1 MKNKTIILDF
11 GIFQFR
17 SIFATLN
24 NPTIP
29 ATYTCLAA
37 IIGCLK
43 KIGVTKSD
51 NIIIACDK
59 GSWRKDFSKEYK
71 ADRAEKR
78 KKSPIDWQSEFE
90 KMNQLLQTLDLS
102 TIFHVIKLPKIEADD
117 IASVCCRVFKDSEIV
132 LVSYDEDWQLL
143 WNYPNVKIFSP
154 MTKRYKLKLANFNVY
169 KLLASKIR
177 KETSDNLVSPILN
190 KKQYENRMKIVNL
203 LELPE
208 WVEQSIIAELESL
221 ENKEENL
228 DLIPF
233 KSLRSRFETL
243 YNQDKIVTYE
253 KCVKY
258 EERRANKLKK
268 NKLIKKAKPKK
279 DNFKEIIDEVF
290 K

>member
-1 MKNKTIILDF
+1 
-11 GIFQFR
+11 
-17 SIFATLN
+17 
-24 NPTIP
+24 
-29 ATYTCLAA
+29 
-37 IIGCLK
+37 
-43 KIGVTKSD
+43 
-51 NIIIACDK
+51 
-59 GSWRKDFSKEYK
+59 
-71 ADRAEKR
+71 
-78 KKSPIDWQSEFE
+78 
-90 KMNQLLQTLDLS
+90 
-102 TIFHVIKLPKIEADD
+102 
-117 IASVCCRVFKDSEIV
+117 
-132 LVSYDEDWQLL
+132 
-143 WNYPNVKIFSP
+143 
-154 MTKRYKLKLANFNVY
+154 MTKRYKLKPANFNVY

-177 KETSDNLVSPILN
+177 KETSDNLTSPILN
-190 KKQYENRMKIVNL
+190 KAQYENRMKIVNL

-233 KSLRSRFETL
+233 ENLRSRFETL

>member
-1 MKNKTIILDF
+1 MNKTVVLDF

-43 KIGVTKSD
+43 KIGIARSD
-51 NIIIACDK
+51 KIIIACDK
-59 GSWRKDFSKEYK
+59 GSWRKEFSKEYK
-71 ADRAEKR
+71 ADRAEK
-78 KKSPIDWQSEFE
+78 KKKFPINWNDEFE

-102 TIFHVIKLPKIEADD
+102 TVFHVIKLPKIEADD
-117 IASVCCRVFKDSEIV
+117 IGSVCCRVFKDSEIV

-143 WNYPNVKIFSP
+143 WNYSNVKIFSP
-154 MTKRYKLKLANFNVY
+154 MTKKYKIKPTNFNVY
-169 KLLASKIR
+169 KLLAKKIR
-177 KETSDNLVSPILN
+177 KETSDNLTSPILN
-190 KKQYENRMKIVNL
+190 KAQYENRMKIVNL

-208 WVEQSIIAELESL
+208 WVEQSVIAELESL
-221 ENKEENL
+221 EDKVGSL

-233 KSLRSRFETL
+233 KSLRARFETL
-243 YNQDKIVTYE
+243 YNQDKVVTYE

-258 EERRANKLKK
+258 YERKK
-268 NKLIKKAKPKK
+268 KRKKKK
-279 DNFKEIIDEVF
+279 
-290 K
+290 